1 MVLLESCSLS
11 FSHLTPISPD
21 DNLPDRGLFLGLSTF
36 SPLLEP
42 VTSLLLTRQ
51 LDPTKAAGS
60 DFVEGCLGYLDLS
73 SLFLDPGL
81 REGLLGPLVCED
93 DLCCEDLVGFSRVVF
108 FE

>member
-1 MVLLESCSLS
+1 MVLLGSCSLS
-11 FSHLTPISPD
+11 FSHLGPVSPD
-21 DNLPDRGLFLGLSTF
+21 DDLPDRGLLLGLGTF

-51 LDPTKAAGS
+51 LDPTKAAGF
-60 DFVEGCLGYLDLS
+60 DCVEGCFGYLDLA
-73 SLFLDPGL
+73 SLFLDPRL
-81 REGLLGPLVCED
+81 REGLPGPFVCED